1 MAQYVHFG
9 IEPATALRLNLIKI
23 CYLLPPHIP
32 RRRILDKGA
41 DTDILNED
49 KHTPLQIA
57 QNYKH
62 PTVIELLGAVATPP
76 Q

>member
-1 MAQYVHFG
+1 MR
-9 IEPATALRLNLIKI
+9 TLRRRCL
-23 CYLLPPHIP
+23 YHLLFLLTHLPH
-32 RRRILDKGA
+32 RRILDKGA

-62 PTVIELLGAVATPP
+62 ATVVELLGALTHTDTHT
-76 Q
+76 